1 MDGNYCNT
9 VMAKMVEFMLGME
22 GKSLE
27 PQLRALPRRPGV
39 YLLKDEAGN
48 IIYVGKAA
56 SLYHRVFSY
65 FSSSHNLS
73 PKLRQMVARVADFE
87 FFVTDSEQEAI
98 LLECNLIKKYRP
110 RYNVALKDDK
120 TFPYLKISVAEDW
133 PRVYTTRRF
142 EKDGSRY
149 FGPFASPRSVRQTLA
164 LLKRLFPFRS
174 CKKPING
181 GRLRPCL
188 DYHIHRCLGPC
199 IAAVSRDEYRQV
211 IDQVILFL
219 EGKQEVIVRE
229 LRNRMAAAAD
239 TLEFEKAAL
248 IRDQITAVESVIERQ
263 KIASAEG
270 EMDVIVFATA
280 RGQAYALVF
289 LIRNGK
295 LLGRENFMLTGT
307 QGEEP
312 SQIMTSFVQQFYS
325 FAPFIPEQILL
336 QHPLEEMP
344 LVKKW
349 LESRRGAKVDIQVPR
364 RGVKKDL
371 ANMVAENARQGLE
384 QMRIKLLAEPEV
396 LAKALEEL
404 REELSLP
411 CSPQR
416 VECYDISD
424 IQGAFAVGSMVV
436 FEGGQPQKAHYRR
449 FRIRSVTG
457 ANDYAMIQEVLRR
470 RFKRGASELKDGS
483 WAMIPDLIFIDGGKG
498 QLNAA
503 LEVIKEAGLES
514 IPCASIAKENE
525 AVFLPQISEP
535 IMLPRNSA
543 ALYLLQRVR
552 DEAHRFAQGYHL
564 KVRHKES
571 LASSLDN
578 IPGVGPKRK
587 RALLRR
593 FGSTSRIKEASLDE
607 LVSVRGMTRPVAEKV
622 KEYL

>member
-56 SLYHRVFSY
+56 SLYHRVLSY

-73 PKLRQMVARVADFE
+73 PKLRRMVARVADFE
-87 FFVTDSEQEAI
+87 FFVTDSEQEAL

-120 TFPYLKISVAEDW
+120 SFPYLKISVAEDW
-133 PRVYTTRRF
+133 PRVYTTRRL

-181 GRLRPCL
+181 GRPRPCL

-248 IRDQITAVESVIERQ
+248 IRDQIAAVESVIERQ

-270 EMDVIVFATA
+270 EMDVIAFATA

-295 LLGRENFMLTGT
+295 LLGRENFMMTGT

-325 FAPFIPEQILL
+325 FAPSIPEQILL
-336 QHPLEEMP
+336 QHPLEEMS
-344 LVKKW
+344 LVRKW
-349 LESRRGAKVDIQVPR
+349 LESRRGAKVDI
-364 RGVKKDL
+364 
-371 ANMVAENARQGLE
+371 
-384 QMRIKLLAEPEV
+384 
-396 LAKALEEL
+396 
-404 REELSLP
+404 
-411 CSPQR
+411 
-416 VECYDISD
+416 
-424 IQGAFAVGSMVV
+424 
-436 FEGGQPQKAHYRR
+436 
-449 FRIRSVTG
+449 
-457 ANDYAMIQEVLRR
+457 
-470 RFKRGASELKDGS
+470 
-483 WAMIPDLIFIDGGKG
+483 
-498 QLNAA
+498 
-503 LEVIKEAGLES
+503 
-514 IPCASIAKENE
+514 
-525 AVFLPQISEP
+525 
-535 IMLPRNSA
+535 
-543 ALYLLQRVR
+543 
-552 DEAHRFAQGYHL
+552 
-564 KVRHKES
+564 
-571 LASSLDN
+571 
-578 IPGVGPKRK
+578 
-587 RALLRR
+587 
-593 FGSTSRIKEASLDE
+593 
-607 LVSVRGMTRPVAEKV
+607 
-622 KEYL
+622 